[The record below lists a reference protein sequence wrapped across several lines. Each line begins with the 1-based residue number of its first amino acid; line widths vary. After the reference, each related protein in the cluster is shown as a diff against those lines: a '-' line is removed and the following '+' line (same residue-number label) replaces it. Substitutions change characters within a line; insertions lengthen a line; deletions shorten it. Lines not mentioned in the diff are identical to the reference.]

1 MQVGDQIQILADH
14 IFDEVK
20 ARSKCYRRE
29 SRWFSYQIPDQ
40 DRVEPS
46 PECYGMFQVLS
57 ASLERVAKHF
67 GTATDLMA
75 DLTCRVSRK
84 LDEMFI
90 VDVVLENKFSADGA
104 TQIDVDVR
112 KGLKA
117 VFEQYSGPG
126 KRLLQQK
133 SHHQLLQVCQLLNL
147 ARGSAI
153 LLKDSLVDPRQSE
166 NAREILEEFT
176 IDALTTEQAVKV
188 LNQRVDLQ

>member
-1 MQVGDQIQILADH
+1 MADH

-29 SRWFSYQIPDQ
+29 IRWFSYQIPDKE
-40 DRVEPS
+40 RTEPS
-46 PECYGMFQVLS
+46 TECYGMFQVLS
-57 ASLERVAKHF
+57 ASLETVAKHF
-67 GTATDLMA
+67 GSGTDLMA

-104 TQIDVDVR
+104 AQIDVDVR

-117 VFEQYSGPG
+117 VFEQYAG
-126 KRLLQQK
+126 RLNRSSQQK

-147 ARGSAI
+147 TRGSAI

-166 NAREILEEFT
+166 NGREILDEFSV
-176 IDALTTEQAVKV
+176 DALTTEQAVKV
-188 LNQRVDLQ
+188 LSQRVDLQ